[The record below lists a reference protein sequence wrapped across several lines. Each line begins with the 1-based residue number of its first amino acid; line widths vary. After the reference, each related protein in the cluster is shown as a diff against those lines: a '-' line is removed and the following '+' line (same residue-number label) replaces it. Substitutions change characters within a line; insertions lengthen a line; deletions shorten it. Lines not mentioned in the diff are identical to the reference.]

1 MSDLFKLNWKDL
13 LNGILMAVIGN
24 VVVYLL
30 IIFTSLYELV
40 MKGLPFDI
48 KVDGKSILVIAIFSF
63 LSYIAKRFF
72 SGSTGTVLIK

>member
-1 MSDLFKLNWKDL
+1 MSNLFTLNWKDFF
-13 LNGILMAVIGN
+13 NGILMAIIGN
-24 VVVYLL
+24 VVLYLL

-48 KVDGKSILVIAIFSF
+48 KIDWKAVLVVAIFSF

-72 SGSTGTVLIK
+72 SGQSGVVFGK